1 MYNSINKDIILEYL
15 LNIII
20 NIHWKLTEIITY
32 IIVYSNK
39 FYLYVQRYFN
49 MEISNNDIN
58 LDGIFYKIYNG
69 NETLLENGINE
80 ITNTDFILYEVKIN
94 NKKLHKLFTVDNFN
108 INFIDKYNVDN
119 IILSDVNFLLVIL
132 IINNEKEDI
141 TNILHN
147 INNSFYIVDNKL
159 FTSSFIQWF
168 CKKYTKMKYSDNYT
182 IEILD
187 TNVENIVLKKEN
199 YLTITNNNYYI
210 ESI

>member
-69 NETLLENGINE
+69 NETILENGINE

-119 IILSDVNFLLVIL
+119 VILSDVNFLLVIL

>member
-1 MYNSINKDIILEYL
+1 
-15 LNIII
+15 
-20 NIHWKLTEIITY
+20 
-32 IIVYSNK
+32 
-39 FYLYVQRYFN
+39 

>member
-159 FTSSFIQWF
+159 FTSSFIQLF

>member
-1 MYNSINKDIILEYL
+1 MYNSINKDTILEYL

-49 MEISNNDIN
+49 IEISNNDIN
-58 LDGIFYKIYNG
+58 LEGTFYKIYNG
-69 NETLLENGINE
+69 NETILENDNTE
-80 ITNTDFILYEVKIN
+80 LTNSDFIRYEVTIN

-108 INFIDKYNVDN
+108 INFIDKYNNTNV
-119 IILSDVNFLLVIL
+119 ILSDVNFLLVIL

-141 TNILHN
+141 TNILQN

-159 FTSSFIQWF
+159 FTSSFIEWF
-168 CKKYTKMKYSDNYT
+168 CKKYTKMDYSDNYT

-187 TNVENIVLKKEN
+187 TNVENIVLKKGN
-199 YLTITNNNYYI
+199 YLTITNNNYSI
-210 ESI
+210 E

>member
-20 NIHWKLTEIITY
+20 NVHWKLTEIITY

-69 NETLLENGINE
+69 NETILENGINK

-119 IILSDVNFLLVIL
+119 VILSDVNFLLVIL

>member
-1 MYNSINKDIILEYL
+1 MYNSIDKDIILEYL

-32 IIVYSNK
+32 IIVYCNK

-69 NETLLENGINE
+69 NETIIENVINE
-80 ITNTDFILYEVKIN
+80 ITNTYFILYEVKIN

-119 IILSDVNFLLVIL
+119 VILSDVNFLLVIL

-147 INNSFYIVDNKL
+147 INNSFYIVDNKV

-168 CKKYTKMKYSDNYT
+168 CKKYPYWRNKT
-182 IEILD
+182 
-187 TNVENIVLKKEN
+187 VLLPTFQNFK
-199 YLTITNNNYYI
+199 I
-210 ESI
+210 

>member
-1 MYNSINKDIILEYL
+1 MYNSIDKDIILEYL

-32 IIVYSNK
+32 IIVYCNK

-69 NETLLENGINE
+69 NETILENGINE

-119 IILSDVNFLLVIL
+119 VILSDVNFLLVIL

-147 INNSFYIVDNKL
+147 INNSFYIVDNKV

-210 ESI
+210 E

>member
-1 MYNSINKDIILEYL
+1 MYNSIDKDIILEYL

-32 IIVYSNK
+32 IIVYCNK

-69 NETLLENGINE
+69 NETILENGINE

-119 IILSDVNFLLVIL
+119 VILSDVNFLLVIL

-147 INNSFYIVDNKL
+147 INNSFYIVDNKV